1 VLSPGDPMPF
11 CYGMDGNRQ
20 FYSFEEQAGRP
31 AVMVLARGLEGG
43 ELEQL
48 AASFAHAEEE
58 FARRG
63 ADVLVIGDEDVA
75 RRWVDNRSRVVDC
88 GSPFLTRCSVLPGR
102 YRVIVVDRSVRVAGV
117 VPDGANDPV
126 GVCLGVLE
134 ALPSEPAR
142 EVLLPAP
149 VLMVPNLL
157 SREVCGALIEAFETG
172 VSCEGAVASMG
183 LDGVAEARVD
193 YGKKRRRD
201 MPIPPGHPLFAEVQE
216 KLLGRC
222 APAIAAAFQAR
233 VAYTDRILVAR
244 YDDTGGYFRRH
255 RDNGAENVAFREF
268 ALSVNLNAGEYDGGA
283 LCFPEYNDHWYRPGT
298 GAGIIFSASLLHE
311 AMPVTRGRRYVLLTF
326 FHGEAAEARRVA
338 YEVGAR
344 CSWAR
349 AWKHG
354 GH

>member
-1 VLSPGDPMPF
+1 MLSPGDPMPF

-58 FARRG
+58 FARCG

-88 GSPFLTRCSVLPGR
+88 GSPFLTRCGVLPGR

-117 VPDGANDPV
+117 VPDGANGPV
-126 GVCLGVLE
+126 GACLGVLE
-134 ALPSEPAR
+134 AVPSEPAR

-157 SREVCGALIEAFETG
+157 SREVCGALIEAFETS

-193 YGKKRRRD
+193 MERSAGAICRCCPVIRCLRRCGESCWGVVLPRSRRRFKRGWR
-201 MPIPPGHPLFAEVQE
+201 I
-216 KLLGRC
+216 R
-222 APAIAAAFQAR
+222 IAFWLR
-233 VAYTDRILVAR
+233 GTTRL
-244 YDDTGGYFRRH
+244 
-255 RDNGAENVAFREF
+255 
-268 ALSVNLNAGEYDGGA
+268 AGT
-283 LCFPEYNDHWYRPGT
+283 F
-298 GAGIIFSASLLHE
+298 AGIAT
-311 AMPVTRGRRYVLLTF
+311 MGRRTWRSGGL
-326 FHGEAAEARRVA
+326 
-338 YEVGAR
+338 R
-344 CSWAR
+344 CR
-349 AWKHG
+349 
-354 GH
+354 